1 MSQHVMLI
9 SRHRHRASI
18 RRCWSDPG
26 DIVQYVIEVASRI
39 IAPRHQQTETEKA
52 ATSTQSPTRGGKVD
66 PPASINLLSKIPT
79 FKSVAQELSPGHVSV
94 SRMPALGGHFSRQT
108 TNHPVVPLA
117 MAT

>member
-18 RRCWSDPG
+18 RRRWSDPG
-26 DIVQYVIEVASRI
+26 DVVQYVIEVASRI

-66 PPASINLLSKIPT
+66 PPASINLLSKV
-79 FKSVAQELSPGHVSV
+79 SDVQECRTGAV
-94 SRMPALGGHFSRQT
+94 SRACFGFPHAGTGGS
-108 TNHPVVPLA
+108 L
-117 MAT
+117 